1 MKCFILITGS
11 FILSTFRFSLK
22 LRFPTDPIMHW
33 DFSKCCGYFLSV
45 CLWQQAGLD
54 LESMPPFPPT
64 ELIEVQSSLFLLC
77 NPSPVFFLQVYVDQ
91 SVRSRKPRTSFGNS
105 PCWICNKISHLSWFL
120 YYHAYVYCQCF
131 FKSFFFHSIY
141 TVWLLTVIS
150 SFLLTCRDN
159 KFHFTILFYRLAY
172 ACIYLL

>member
-105 PCWICNKISHLSWFL
+105 PCWICNKIVILVDFFITMRMFIVNVSLSHFFSQYL
-120 YYHAYVYCQCF
+120 YCLAPNSYF
-131 FKSFFFHSIY
+131 F
-141 TVWLLTVIS
+141 IS
-150 SFLLTCRDN
+150 S
-159 KFHFTILFYRLAY
+159 
-172 ACIYLL
+172 YLQGQ